1 VEQGASAS
9 ERPWF
14 KSGPWLGS
22 PTLKIRRF
30 GGPYTVFNWT
40 RSQWVSDV
48 SPSRSYSGFALAA
61 TYRHISE
68 RPVFEDEAD
77 EVVYTTDPE
86 PTGEEQTESVPTTS
100 DSQSLQTLIINR
112 WRVIGGGRR
121 ERRVPERI
129 ERYVGTYPGAS
140 GHILAAVVESDPP
153 SHLRCSMRLVFSRS
167 RGFTPSDP
175 SQAVVHASLFCLVTR
190 CTRDDVWFNTV
201 YTQPPSRGITADHA
215 HRASDPCVCDRI
227 QAGESRLNGRPAVSL
242 HGGSRLSL
250 CATEHHRQQFSFG
263 YSDMS

>member
-1 VEQGASAS
+1 LEQGASAS

-86 PTGEEQTESVPTTS
+86 PTGEEQTESVP
-100 DSQSLQTLIINR
+100 D
-112 WRVIGGGRR
+112 GG
-121 ERRVPERI
+121 
-129 ERYVGTYPGAS
+129 
-140 GHILAAVVESDPP
+140 
-153 SHLRCSMRLVFSRS
+153 
-167 RGFTPSDP
+167 
-175 SQAVVHASLFCLVTR
+175 
-190 CTRDDVWFNTV
+190 
-201 YTQPPSRGITADHA
+201 
-215 HRASDPCVCDRI
+215 
-227 QAGESRLNGRPAVSL
+227 
-242 HGGSRLSL
+242 
-250 CATEHHRQQFSFG
+250 
-263 YSDMS
+263 